1 VKRCH
6 LCGREGSRDYLSAR
20 AAILPTMPEAPA
32 LRAAQGE
39 AVRVTICRYRV
50 ACQRRRGLRP

>member
-1 VKRCH
+1 

-20 AAILPTMPEAPA
+20 AAILPMMPDAPA